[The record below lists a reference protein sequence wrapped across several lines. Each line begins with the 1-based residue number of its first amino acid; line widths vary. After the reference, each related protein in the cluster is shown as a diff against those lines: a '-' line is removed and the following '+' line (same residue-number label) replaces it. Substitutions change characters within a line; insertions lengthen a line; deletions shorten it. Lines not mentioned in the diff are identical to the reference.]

1 LLVAGEGPQV
11 REVDVDGVLDQAV
24 DPQPVVG
31 EIAVEQR
38 FVLFGVGVL
47 AVVPE
52 VGRDVLLVVLP
63 GFGVD
68 LLDQVLHWADDGL
81 TDPLC
86 HRRVA
91 DRELRRGDPR
101 CNHDDRWGGEDTE
114 SDPAVVGPSGVDV
127 VEVDQQPR
135 REHEGYVK
143 HDED

>member
-1 LLVAGEGPQV
+1 M

-68 LLDQVLHWADDGL
+68 VLDQVLH
-81 TDPLC
+81 
-86 HRRVA
+86 
-91 DRELRRGDPR
+91 
-101 CNHDDRWGGEDTE
+101 
-114 SDPAVVGPSGVDV
+114 
-127 VEVDQQPR
+127 
-135 REHEGYVK
+135 
-143 HDED
+143 